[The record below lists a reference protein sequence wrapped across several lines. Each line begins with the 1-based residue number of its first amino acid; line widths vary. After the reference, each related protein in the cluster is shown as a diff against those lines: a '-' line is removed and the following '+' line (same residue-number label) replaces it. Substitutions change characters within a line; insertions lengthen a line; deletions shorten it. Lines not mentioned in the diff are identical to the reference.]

1 METGT
6 KLGIAFVVIVAAG
19 AGAYFYMKSKQD
31 EDEGDEDED
40 EGDSETSLSQVI
52 VNGNAAIKPTLTPEQ
67 VLALKK
73 AKLRTVKPPLTP
85 EQVLA
90 LKKTK
95 MRGGL
100 DTGKKLDMP
109 LGATEGFYDGWR
121 GYTNPSVK
129 TSNKL
134 YWDAWEKG
142 QLDKAKGKPEPPKG
156 SYGVTTGFDG
166 HNSYASFDV
175 YGTRFYDTFSQKW

>member
-6 KLGIAFVVIVAAG
+6 KLGIAFIVLAAAG

-31 EDEGDEDED
+31 EDEGDEDE
-40 EGDSETSLSQVI
+40 GDSETSPSKMVVSESGLQ
-52 VNGNAAIKPTLTPEQ
+52 PTSNSN
-67 VLALKK
+67 
-73 AKLRTVKPPLTP
+73 
-85 EQVLA
+85 
-90 LKKTK
+90 
-95 MRGGL
+95 RGGL
-100 DTGKKLDMP
+100 NTGKKLDVAVYDP
-109 LGATEGFYDGWR
+109 NKPTSNSNRGGLNTGKKLDVAAPTQILGAVEGYYDGWR

-156 SYGVTTGFDG
+156 SYGILKGFDG

>member
-1 METGT
+1 
-6 KLGIAFVVIVAAG
+6 
-19 AGAYFYMKSKQD
+19 MKSKQD
-31 EDEGDEDED
+31 EDEGDEDE
-40 EGDSETSLSQVI
+40 GDSETSPSQVI

-73 AKLRTVKPPLTP
+73 AK
-85 EQVLA
+85 
-90 LKKTK
+90 

-100 DTGKKLDMP
+100 NTGKKLDMP

-142 QLDKAKGKPEPPKG
+142 QLAKANGKPEPSRG
-156 SYGVTTGFDG
+156 GYGNKIALTTGFDG

>member
-6 KLGIAFVVIVAAG
+6 KLGIAFIVLAAAG

-40 EGDSETSLSQVI
+40 EGDSETSPSRMVVDESGLQ
-52 VNGNAAIKPTLTPEQ
+52 PPLTPEQ

-73 AKLRTVKPPLTP
+73 AK
-85 EQVLA
+85 
-90 LKKTK
+90 

-100 DTGKKLDMP
+100 NTGKKLDVAVYDP
-109 LGATEGFYDGWR
+109 NKPTSNSNRGGLNTGKKLDVAAPTQILGAVEGYYDGWR
-121 GYTNPSVK
+121 GLSPAPG
-129 TSNKL
+129 TSLNKS

-156 SYGVTTGFDG
+156 SYGVTKGFDG
-166 HNSYASFDV
+166 LAENNPLKY
-175 YGTRFYDTFSQKW
+175 

>member
-6 KLGIAFVVIVAAG
+6 KLGIAFVVLAAAG
-19 AGAYFYMKSKQD
+19 AGAYYYMKSKQD
-31 EDEGDEDED
+31 EDEGDEDE
-40 EGDSETSLSQVI
+40 GDSETSPSKMVVGESGLQ
-52 VNGNAAIKPTLTPEQ
+52 PTLTS
-67 VLALKK
+67 
-73 AKLRTVKPPLTP
+73 

-100 DTGKKLDMP
+100 NTGKKLDVAAP
-109 LGATEGFYDGWR
+109 TQILGAVEGYYDGWR
-121 GYTNPSVK
+121 GLSPALG
-129 TSNKL
+129 TSLNKS

-156 SYGVTTGFDG
+156 SYGVTKGFDG

>member
-40 EGDSETSLSQVI
+40 DSETSPSRMVVDESGLQ
-52 VNGNAAIKPTLTPEQ
+52 PTLTPEQ
-67 VLALKK
+67 VLALKR
-73 AKLRTVKPPLTP
+73 AKIRTGKPPLTP

-90 LKKTK
+90 LKKAK
-95 MRGGL
+95 IRGGL
-100 DTGKKLDMP
+100 NTGKKLDMP